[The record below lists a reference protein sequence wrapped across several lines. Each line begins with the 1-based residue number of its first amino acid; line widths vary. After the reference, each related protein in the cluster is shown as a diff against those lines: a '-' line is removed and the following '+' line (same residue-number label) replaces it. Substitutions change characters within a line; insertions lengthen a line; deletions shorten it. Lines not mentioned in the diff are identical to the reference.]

1 MPGQYFQPIRRIFL
15 NLSGGTVTGD
25 TVFTQGVHV
34 NTLTGDTIYSGGT
47 LLEQVIYDI
56 LSSLSASTFITHV
69 QPGLNITTAGTESNP
84 IISVLP
90 SPVFNNLIASG
101 NTELGAVSASTIFS
115 GGNNLNQI
123 ITKIASERPFLP
135 TSGGT
140 GGQYYFTGNTTGQT
154 IYVENNL
161 IPITDDNSNLGT
173 TFKRFRELNT
183 VNGVAVNFTAETRVS
198 TIELKLGDT
207 SVTENNII
215 LTGNTLYG
223 GTW

>member
-1 MPGQYFQPIRRIFL
+1 MPGMYFNPIKRIFL
-15 NLSGGTVTGD
+15 NLSGGTVSGD
-25 TVFTQGVHV
+25 TVFEQGLVAF
-34 NTLTGDTIYSGGT
+34 
-47 LLEQVIYDI
+47 
-56 LSSLSASTFITHV
+56 SLSGETMY
-69 QPGLNITTAGTESNP
+69 
-84 IISVLP
+84 
-90 SPVFNNLIASG
+90 SG
-101 NTELGAVSASTIFS
+101 NTNLDTIIRNIASDAATGATSSASFLPLS
-115 GGNNLNQI
+115 GGV
-123 ITKIASERPFLP
+123 
-135 TSGGT
+135 